1 MKDVRMSGE
10 RGGGSTGVVAVLVIF
25 LIMVIVAI
33 FFIGGS
39 LFGTK
44 NVQINVHTPSAPAS
58 K

>member
-1 MKDVRMSGE
+1 MRGE
-10 RGGGSTGVVAVLVIF
+10 RGGGSTGVLAVLVIF
-25 LIMVIVAI
+25 LIVVIVAV
-33 FFIGGS
+33 FFVGGS